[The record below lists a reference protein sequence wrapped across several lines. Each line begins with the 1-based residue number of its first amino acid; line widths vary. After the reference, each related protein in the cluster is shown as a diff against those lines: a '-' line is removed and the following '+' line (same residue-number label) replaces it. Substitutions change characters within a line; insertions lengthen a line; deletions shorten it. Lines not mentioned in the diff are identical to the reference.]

1 MYRFQCSGSTESPHA
16 NLPTRLCVPAC
27 PPVCASVC
35 VCVPVCVHACGG
47 LQLVDTADKG
57 WFWGPSLR
65 AYSSSIGGW
74 CVILNNWVTSV
85 QTLSLGVMPNICAW
99 SAPSLRR
106 HSLAQICSLW
116 RTAVVETSV
125 SLQIRSVRSPICD
138 WTVASWGH
146 IHVILIW
153 SSSFVIMPV
162 LKSAFV

>member
-1 MYRFQCSGSTESPHA
+1 M
-16 NLPTRLCVPAC
+16 TRACTVSSVQAALRARTPIC
-27 PPVCASVC
+27 PPGYVCQHAHPCARVC

-57 WFWGPSLR
+57 WFWGLSLR

-116 RTAVVETSV
+116 RTAVVETS
-125 SLQIRSVRSPICD
+125 QCFATND

-162 LKSAFV
+162 LKSAFI